1 MSTQRS
7 LTQEI
12 ARFVVETK
20 FEDIPKIVVHEAKRT
35 LLDSVGCALAG
46 IVTDKGK
53 ISIKLAR
60 KLGGPPESSII
71 GVGDKVSCCNAAFAN
86 GELINALDYDAVHFP
101 PGHVSPF
108 VIPPPLAVAESI
120 KAPGKDLLL
129 AIILGHE
136 ISLRISSALT
146 AFAAFIP
153 EEAEKGAVKSAPV
166 LGYGQCIFGG
176 TAGAGKILKLDH
188 KKMTHALGIA
198 GHICSVPSIR
208 KWEETVPLAMTKY
221 ESAGWLSTGG
231 VTAALLAEMGYVGDT
246 TILDGEYGFWRFFG
260 SERWDPDVITE
271 KIGEKWLFSET
282 KYKFYPCCHCM
293 HSSLDCF
300 NSIID
305 KNNLMPE
312 EIESVKVFCHPLIER
327 PIWRNNELASNI
339 DAQFSVAYVFAA
351 AAHRVKLEDWQDLDI
366 IKNKKILEFMKK
378 VNYQAHPKFAEGR
391 PRSSFG
397 MVEVMAKGEIFREER
412 KYAKGTSFT
421 DFKATDEELI
431 EKFKRNASRILT
443 RDKIDEAI
451 KSLLDLEKLE
461 NIAEL
466 TMQITL

>member
-1 MSTQRS
+1 MPVRHS
-7 LTQEI
+7 LTQELAKVI
-12 ARFVVETK
+12 VETK
-20 FEDIPKIVVHEAKRT
+20 FEDIPETVVHEAKRI

-46 IVTDKGK
+46 IATDKGK
-53 ISIKLAR
+53 ISVKLAR
-60 KLGGPPESSII
+60 KLGGPLESSII
-71 GVGDKVSCCNAAFAN
+71 GMGGKVSCSNAAFAN
-86 GELINALDYDAVHFP
+86 GELINALDYDPVHFP

-108 VIPPPLAVAESI
+108 VIPPPLAMAESI
-120 KAPGKDLLL
+120 KASGKDLLL
-129 AIILGHE
+129 GVILGHE

-146 AFAAFIP
+146 AFAAFLP
-153 EEAEKGAVKSAPV
+153 GAEKEAVKSAPV

-188 KKMTHALGIA
+188 TKMAHALGIA
-198 GHICSVPSIR
+198 GHICPVPSMR

-231 VTAALLAEMGYVGDT
+231 VTAALLAEMGYAGDT
-246 TILDGEYGFWRFFG
+246 TVLDGEYGFWRFFG
-260 SERWDPDVITE
+260 SEKWDPDVIME
-271 KIGEKWLFSET
+271 KIGEKWLFIET

-293 HSSLDCF
+293 QSSLDCF

-305 KNNLMPE
+305 QNNLMPE
-312 EIESVKVFCHPLIER
+312 EIESVKVFCHPLVER
-327 PIWRNNELASNI
+327 PIWRNNELTSNT
-339 DAQFSVAYVFAA
+339 ATQFSVAYVFSA
-351 AAHRVKLEDWQDLDI
+351 AAHRVKLEDWQDSDMI
-366 IKNKKILEFMKK
+366 ENKKLLDFMKK
-378 VNYQAHPKFAEGR
+378 VTYQAHPRFAEGR
-391 PRSSFG
+391 PRSSVG
-397 MVEVMAKGEIFREER
+397 MVEVMAKGKVLREER

-421 DFKATDEELI
+421 DVGATDEELI